1 MQRNVLILAAA
12 ALVAGT
18 VATAAQQQLPQEP
31 RGEES
36 TRSATPRGEQS
47 GPDQTRGQAP
57 RGPGSATQQSTP
69 QEPRGE
75 ESTQSATP
83 RGQEPGPNPGQPR
96 R

>member
-12 ALVAGT
+12 AALVVGT
-18 VATAAQQQLPQEP
+18 VATAAQQLPQEP

-36 TRSATPRGEQS
+36 TRSATPRGEQP
-47 GPDQTRGQAP
+47 GPDQTRGQNPRAP
-57 RGPGSATQQSTP
+57 SSVPQQSTP

-75 ESTQSATP
+75 ESSQSATP
-83 RGQEPGPNPGQPR
+83 KNQEPPPNPGQPR